1 MKGVILEWGLIC
13 IDIVGV
19 FIYIIIWDNYVG
31 LEFYIIDC
39 VLCELF

>member
-19 FIYIIIWDNYVG
+19 FIYIWDNYVG